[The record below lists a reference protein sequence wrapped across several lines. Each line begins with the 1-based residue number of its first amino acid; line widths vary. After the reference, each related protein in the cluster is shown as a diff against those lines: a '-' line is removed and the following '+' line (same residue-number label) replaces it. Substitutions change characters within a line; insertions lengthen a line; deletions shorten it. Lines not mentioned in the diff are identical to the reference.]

1 MLSYVTY
8 ILQENISN
16 DQIASTSLDSGIK
29 NKTRSIIERSIEI
42 TDPKDMGDE
51 TTIYNSRAF
60 SSAEFAVENVTG
72 YPENASNEATFDN
85 ARLIAVRHSKHQ

>member
-1 MLSYVTY
+1 
-8 ILQENISN
+8 LQENISN
-16 DQIASTSLDSGIK
+16 DQIGSTSLDSGIK

-42 TDPKDMGDE
+42 TDPKDEE

-72 YPENASNEATFDN
+72 YPQNASNEATFDN
-85 ARLIAVRHSKHQ
+85 ARLIAVRHVNISKIERP